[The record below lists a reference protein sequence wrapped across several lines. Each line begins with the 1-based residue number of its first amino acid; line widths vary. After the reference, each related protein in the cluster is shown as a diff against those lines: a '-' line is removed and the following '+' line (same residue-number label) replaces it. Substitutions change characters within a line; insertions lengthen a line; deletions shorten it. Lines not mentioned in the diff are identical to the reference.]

1 MRRYTRRGALRFAG
15 AAEGPTRV
23 GAPRDQSGDRGQL
36 FLSVEAVKSHVR
48 VLFGKCGLESVPQS
62 EKRVR
67 LVEHALRTGLVA
79 DHEL

>member
-1 MRRYTRRGALRFAG
+1 MARCGSPARRKGRPALARPATNQEI
-15 AAEGPTRV
+15 ADE
-23 GAPRDQSGDRGQL
+23 L
-36 FLSVEAVKSHVR
+36 FLSVEAVKSHLR

>member
-1 MRRYTRRGALRFAG
+1 MARCGSPARHKGRPALARPATNQEI
-15 AAEGPTRV
+15 ADE
-23 GAPRDQSGDRGQL
+23 L
-36 FLSVEAVKSHVR
+36 FLSVEAVKSHLR